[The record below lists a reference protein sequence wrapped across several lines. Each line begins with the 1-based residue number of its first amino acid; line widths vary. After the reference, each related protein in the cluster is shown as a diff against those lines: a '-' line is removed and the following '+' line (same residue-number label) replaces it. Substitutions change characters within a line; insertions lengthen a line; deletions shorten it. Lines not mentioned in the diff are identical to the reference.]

1 MNSRDQSKSTRL
13 SPALVAAVLIA
24 PLAICVARAQVP
36 PNIEA
41 ELIKIGHI
49 VDPACTAKLYRPLM
63 PANDIN
69 SNVTPLYPGITIAR
83 DVSFGPHS
91 KDLIDIFTA
100 DKGGASRT
108 VLMYLPGGAGNKTEQ
123 QNREANA
130 FMDNVGRW
138 ATKNGMVGILM
149 QRHPGQNWDDPA
161 KDVSAMIQWV
171 EANISRYNGNPDRMF
186 IWAQSAGNGPLG
198 TYLGRPEVWGP
209 KGVGVKGA
217 ILMSGQWNIAP
228 LEVPGAGR
236 GPAPNEPG
244 GAFYKAGSTC
254 GANGPGATDGA
265 ISGPSS
271 AKDEGGP
278 GGGAGGRGAA
288 PDPATQIARST
299 LPALKKTPVKLL
311 FASAELDPGVHGGMS
326 AFYQTLHDELCKE
339 GPDHCPTMLY
349 EKGESH
355 MSEVFSID
363 TDDKT
368 VSGPILAWMKKV
380 K

>member
-1 MNSRDQSKSTRL
+1 MHKTYARRAL
-13 SPALVAAVLIA
+13 SAFIVIPLLAAALAT
-24 PLAICVARAQVP
+24 AQVP
-36 PNIEA
+36 ADIEA
-41 ELIKIGHI
+41 SLIKIGHI

-63 PANDIN
+63 PKNDIN
-69 SNVTPLYPGITIAR
+69 SNVTPLYPGIAIAR
-83 DVSFGPHS
+83 DISFGPHP

-100 DKGGASRT
+100 DKGGENRP
-108 VLMYLPGGAGNKTEQ
+108 VLMYLPGGAGNKIEQ

-130 FMDNVGRW
+130 FMDNVARW
-138 ATKNGMVGILM
+138 ATKNGMVGVLM

-171 EANISRYNGNPDRMF
+171 EANIAKYKGNPDRMF

-236 GPAPNEPG
+236 GPAP
-244 GAFYKAGSTC
+244 GAPNPAFAGAGSTC
-254 GANGPGATDGA
+254 GANGPGSNDGA
-265 ISGPSS
+265 ISGPSR
-271 AKDEGGP
+271 ATP
-278 GGGAGGRGAA
+278 AGEGRGAGPGA
-288 PDPATQIARST
+288 PPDAATLVARST
-299 LPALKKTPVKLL
+299 LPEYKKTKVKLL
-311 FASAELDPGVHGGMS
+311 FASAELDPGVNGGMS
-326 AFYQTLHDELCKE
+326 PFYQTLHDELCKE

-363 TDDKT
+363 TPDQT
-368 VSGPILAWMKKV
+368 VSGPILAWIKKV

>member
-1 MNSRDQSKSTRL
+1 MNSRDENKNRKRTTRL
-13 SPALVAAVLIA
+13 PLTLGAAVLIA
-24 PLAICVARAQVP
+24 LLAICSAQAQVP
-36 PNIEA
+36 ADIEA
-41 ELIKIGHI
+41 ELRKIGQI

-83 DVSFGPHS
+83 DVSFGPHP

-100 DKGGASRT
+100 DKGGANRT
-108 VLMYLPGGAGNKTEQ
+108 VLMCLPGGAGNKTEQ

-130 FMDNVGRW
+130 FMDNVARW

-161 KDVSAMIQWV
+161 KDVSAMIPWG
-171 EANISRYNGNPDRMF
+171 EANISKYKGNPDRML

-236 GPAPNEPG
+236 GPALNEPG

-271 AKDEGGP
+271 ARNEDGP
-278 GGGAGGRGAA
+278 GGRGAA
-288 PDPATQIARST
+288 QVDPATQI
-299 LPALKKTPVKLL
+299 
-311 FASAELDPGVHGGMS
+311 
-326 AFYQTLHDELCKE
+326 
-339 GPDHCPTMLY
+339 
-349 EKGESH
+349 
-355 MSEVFSID
+355 
-363 TDDKT
+363 
-368 VSGPILAWMKKV
+368 
-380 K
+380 

>member
-1 MNSRDQSKSTRL
+1 MRPRPYHLT
-13 SPALVAAVLIA
+13 PIVFAFAT
-24 PLAICVARAQVP
+24 LAHAQVP
-36 PNIEA
+36 PDIEA
-41 ELIKIGHI
+41 SLVKIGHI

-69 SNVTPLYPGITIAR
+69 SNVTPLYPGVSITR
-83 DVSFGPHS
+83 DVSFGPNP
-91 KDLIDIFTA
+91 KDLIDIFSA
-100 DKGGASRT
+100 DKGGENRT
-108 VLMYLPGGAGNKTEQ
+108 VLMYIPGGAGNKIEQ

-130 FMDNVGRW
+130 FMDNLGRW
-138 ATKNGMVGILM
+138 ATKNGMVGVIM

-171 EANISRYNGNPDRMF
+171 EANITKYKGNPDRMF

-228 LEVPGAGR
+228 LKVAG
-236 GPAPNEPG
+236 PPPVAPNQPG
-244 GAFYKAGSTC
+244 GIFYGSGSTC

-271 AKDEGGP
+271 VRNQAGAPAGRGEGG
-278 GGGAGGRGAA
+278 GRAA
-288 PDPATQIARST
+288 PVDEATLIERST
-299 LPALKKTPVKLL
+299 LPEYKKTKVKLL

-363 TDDKT
+363 TADHT
-368 VSGPILAWMKKV
+368 VSGPILAWIKKV